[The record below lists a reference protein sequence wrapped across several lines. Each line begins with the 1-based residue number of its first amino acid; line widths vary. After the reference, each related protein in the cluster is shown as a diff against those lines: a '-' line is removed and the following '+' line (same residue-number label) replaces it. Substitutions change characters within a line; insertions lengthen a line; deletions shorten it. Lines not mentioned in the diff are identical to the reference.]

1 MTYEEFTQR
10 YTYNPSLDRIGNG
23 KFGTFYKAYDNL
35 LHREVTIKK
44 VLTEANSFYPEA
56 YYWSD
61 FVFTI
66 NLKDE
71 YEVLKRIPKHKNI
84 AYYDEHYSFDGYEY
98 AILPYQVE
106 TDLCDLMQQ
115 NLTME
120 QKESIALQLLDGLD
134 FLHKHQIYGCFD
146 PWNVL
151 MIKTRD
157 GFAPII
163 TNLGVKPQV
172 VNMSCEAFGLPRFI
186 NHQFY
191 SYLCEHSDVEM
202 YVIILYELFTG
213 RILSKDAENKIDYS
227 CSEPERAFAAKGLRE
242 LIERISD
249 PWKEIISSFFSLV
262 GGLNTQDI
270 FDVINTYNSPELEVI
285 EADVIQPDKNHP
297 NAINGYTLQ
306 YQLGEGG
313 MAEVWYAENKIGKK
327 AAVKMLSP
335 KFCGDGVIVARFEN
349 EARVMVRLEHPNIRQ
364 VYDYAT
370 VDGRPCIIME
380 YLEGNDLKS
389 MMKLGYH
396 FSDDEL
402 VKWWN
407 QMAQALN
414 YTHKMGVVHRDIKPS
429 NIFIDNQGNVKLLDF
444 GIAKN
449 DDNAANT
456 LTGSTMGTLL
466 YMSPEQVK
474 DPKQVTF
481 KTDLYS
487 LAVTFV
493 HLISGRAP
501 YDSTNSSNFE
511 IQMNIVRKPLDI
523 SGLPQMWR
531 AFLEP
536 YLDKDSKNRPELT
549 EFDGEKYG
557 KPRKYPVFVDPSDP
571 NENSN
576 PHIPIEETV
585 FDDVSYLHFSLSVTD
600 SMSFQEAF
608 EVARREIGVGG
619 LFEWHGHICNT
630 YNPDEWN
637 TLSEKA
643 KDGFWAAVHRT
654 TTSLN
659 PQASI
664 ERNGN
669 DLVFTINGVSFVM
682 KKVESGTFQMGATP
696 EQGSDVS
703 EDEKPV
709 HTVKLSNYYMAE
721 TPVTQAL
728 WRAVMGQEAEC
739 EFKGADLPVDSVF
752 QGEQLFDFLF
762 KLYKKTEKMF
772 RLPTEAEWE
781 FAARGGNRSKGY
793 KYAGSDDLSR
803 VAWSEDNSGN
813 KTHPVKQKMPNEL
826 GIYDMCGNV
835 VEWCSDVYGKYDS
848 AFQENPRGPLSDRA
862 YDNYV
867 ARGGCWDFRD
877 SACRVSFR
885 FDTCIT
891 VKPCWFGLRLALS
904 CE

>member
-10 YTYNPSLDRIGNG
+10 YTCNPNLDRIGNG

-106 TDLCDLMQQ
+106 SDLCDLMQQ

-120 QKESIALQLLDGLD
+120 QKESISLQLLDGLD

-191 SYLCEHSDVEM
+191 SYPCEHSDVEM

-242 LIERISD
+242 LIARISD

-370 VDGRPCIIME
+370 VDDRPCIIME

-389 MMKLGYH
+389 MMKFGYH

-407 QMAQALN
+407 QMVQALN

-474 DPKQVTF
+474 DPKRVGY

-493 HLISGRAP
+493 HLITGKAP

-523 SGLPQMWR
+523 SALPSIWH

-536 YLDKDSKNRPELT
+536 YLGKDPKNRPELM
-549 EFDGEKYG
+549 EFIES
-557 KPRKYPVFVDPSDP
+557 PFVDTGSNLTDDETIIDNKP
-571 NENSN
+571 NTDYYTDFVTEN
-576 PHIPIEETV
+576 
-585 FDDVSYLHFSLSVTD
+585 DK
-600 SMSFQEAF
+600 
-608 EVARREIGVGG
+608 G
-619 LFEWHGHICNT
+619 
-630 YNPDEWN
+630 
-637 TLSEKA
+637 
-643 KDGFWAAVHRT
+643 
-654 TTSLN
+654 
-659 PQASI
+659 
-664 ERNGN
+664 
-669 DLVFTINGVSFVM
+669 DLVFNVKGVFFVM
-682 KKVESGTFQMGATP
+682 KKVEGDFIWIADYDDYGNRKDYLTSTGININSFYMG
-696 EQGSDVS
+696 
-703 EDEKPV
+703 
-709 HTVKLSNYYMAE
+709 E
-721 TPVTQAL
+721 TPITQAL
-728 WRAVMGQEAEC
+728 WTAVMGNNPS
-739 EFKGADLPVDSVF
+739 EFKGDELPVDF
-752 QGEQLFDFLF
+752 GQLNFEDDDVLGTFIS
-762 KLYKKTEKMF
+762 KLKDITGYSF
-772 RLPTEAEWE
+772 RLPTETEWE
-781 FAARGGNRSKGY
+781 FAARGGRKRNGN
-793 KYAGSDDLSR
+793 KYAGAYGYNKVSLVQLLIDKGEITPEEAKYHPLKGKMINGLND
-803 VAWSEDNSGN
+803 VAWYYENSGGT
-813 KTHPVKQKMPNEL
+813 THPVKQKMPNEL

-835 VEWCSDVYGKYDS
+835 LEPCIGGVSK
-848 AFQENPRGPLSDRA
+848 
-862 YDNYV
+862 
-867 ARGGCWDFRD
+867 GGCYAFDKKD
-877 SACRVSFR
+877 CQIVSR
-885 FDTCIT
+885 HDGSKTAMG
-891 VKPCWFGLRLALS
+891 CWFGLRLALS

>member
-1 MTYEEFTQR
+1 MTQEEFTQR
-10 YTYNPSLDRIGNG
+10 YIYNPNLDRIGNG
-23 KFGTFYKAYDNL
+23 NFGTFYKAYDNL
-35 LHREVTIKK
+35 LHRVVTIKK
-44 VLTEANSFYPEA
+44 VMTENKFPNHEA
-56 YYWSD
+56 YYWSECD
-61 FVFTI
+61 FI
-66 NLKDE
+66 IKLKDE

-84 AYYDEHYSFDGYEY
+84 AYYDEYYSIDGYDY
-98 AILPYQVE
+98 AILPYKVE
-106 TDLCDLMQQ
+106 SDLCDLLQQ
-115 NLTME
+115 SLTME
-120 QKESIALQLLDGLD
+120 QKEYIALQLLDGLD
-134 FLHKHQIYGCFD
+134 FLHKYQIYGCFD
-146 PWNVL
+146 SWNVL

-163 TNLGVKPQV
+163 TNLGAKPQV
-172 VNMSCEAFGLPRFI
+172 VNMSCEAFGLPKFI

-191 SYLCEHSDVEM
+191 SYPCEHSDVEL

-213 RILSKDAENKIDYS
+213 QILSKDAENKIDYS

-242 LIERISD
+242 LIARISD

-270 FDVINTYNSPELEVI
+270 FDVINKYNSPELEVI
-285 EADVIQPDKNHP
+285 EADVIQPDKNYP

-364 VYDYAT
+364 VYDYDT
-370 VDGRPCIIME
+370 VDNRPCIIME

-407 QMAQALN
+407 QIVQALN

-429 NIFIDNQGNVKLLDF
+429 NIFIDNQGNVRLLDF

-474 DPKQVTF
+474 DPKRVTY

-536 YLDKDSKNRPELT
+536 YLDKDPKNRPALT
-549 EFDGEKYG
+549 EFDGEKDG
-557 KPRKYPVFVDPSDP
+557 KAKS
-571 NENSN
+571 NLSN
-576 PHIPIEETV
+576 PVPDNHPNLGPIVPDEDTIIEE
-585 FDDVSYLHFSLSVTD
+585 
-600 SMSFQEAF
+600 
-608 EVARREIGVGG
+608 
-619 LFEWHGHICNT
+619 
-630 YNPDEWN
+630 
-637 TLSEKA
+637 K
-643 KDGFWAAVHRT
+643 
-654 TTSLN
+654 
-659 PQASI
+659 
-664 ERNGN
+664 NG
-669 DLVFTINGVSFVM
+669 DLVFTVNGVSFVM
-682 KKVESGTFQMGATP
+682 KEVKGGTFQMGATP
-696 EQGSDVS
+696 EQGDDVS

-709 HTVKLSNYYMAE
+709 HTVRLNSYYIGDA
-721 TPVTQAL
+721 PVTQAL
-728 WRAVMGQEAEC
+728 WRAVMGQKVEC
-739 EFKGADLPVDSVF
+739 EFRGDDLPVDSIF
-752 QGEQLFDFLF
+752 QGEQLFEFLYR
-762 KLYKKTEKMF
+762 LNKKTGQRF

-781 FAARGGNRSKGY
+781 FTARGGNKSRAY
-793 KYAGSDDLSR
+793 KYSGSDDLSR
-803 VAWSEDNSGN
+803 VAWFDENSGGT
-813 KTHPVKQKMPNEL
+813 THPVKQKSPNEL

-835 VEWCSDVYGKYDS
+835 VEWCSDVYGKYNKGY
-848 AFQENPRGPLSDRA
+848 QENPKGADLSDRVFVT
-862 YDNYV
+862 YV
-867 ARGGCWDFRD
+867 ARGGCYDFKD
-877 SACRVSFR
+877 SACRNSFR
-885 FDTCIT
+885 FDTSIT
-891 VKPCWFGLRLALS
+891 VRVSWFGFRLALS
-904 CE
+904 GE